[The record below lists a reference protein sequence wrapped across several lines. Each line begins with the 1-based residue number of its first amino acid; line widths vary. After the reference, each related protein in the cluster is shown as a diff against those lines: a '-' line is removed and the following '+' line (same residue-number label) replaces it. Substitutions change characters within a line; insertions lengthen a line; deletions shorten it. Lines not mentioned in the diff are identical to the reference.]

1 MVSIASN
8 LAVLMTCYTFKVPR
22 VGKVDDDGLYY
33 LCLCVFLWL
42 ISPIGDKHRR
52 PHSGHVMVGFVADGN
67 GGTFLL
73 FRRWESVSKRLDS

>member
-1 MVSIASN
+1 MAEHRH
-8 LAVLMTCYTFKVPR
+8 LAMMTAYN
-22 VGKVDDDGLYY
+22 Y
-33 LCLCVFLWL
+33 LRLCVFLWL